1 MFNKMIYTINTYK
14 NNKDLLTLWMNNLLV
29 LYSFLLPISQTI
41 KATIFSF
48 MVLLFVIRG
57 DILKHMKESLSNKV
71 VRSFAYLFVIYVVGM
86 FWTENF
92 QEGLGAIKSIKYGLY
107 LIVFYAI
114 VDGRYIDKVVAAFIL
129 GMLVSELTS
138 YGMMLGI
145 MPWRL
150 EKFGILFYQ
159 ASSIGDPSPFLNHIH
174 YGVALAFVVI
184 LLLQKAIF
192 ATSSIPLKIMMLL
205 FSISATVNIFVT
217 GGRTGYIT
225 FLLLILVLSI
235 FYLRKLTLVFL
246 ILLPLI
252 FTVAYNTSN
261 QFNAR
266 VVETKKNIIN
276 LYSGNPNLNTSI
288 GTRVG
293 IYYYAS
299 HIIKDNPIFGVG
311 TGDSMDKID
320 ETTPEKWTAIKSQ
333 PHEHN
338 QYLSV
343 LVKLGLIGLMV
354 FLNIYYQIFRYKQND
369 KDLRFIMIFSTLAI
383 AFGILTTQFNLRF
396 FMPLWVVML
405 AVTLINRERKTIQ
418 NLEIDD
424 KKQILQIVGIGALFS
439 ISSLLYQL
447 V

>member
-1 MFNKMIYTINTYK
+1 MFNKLFHKISTYK

-107 LIVFYAI
+107 LIIFYVI
-114 VDGRYIDKVVAAFIL
+114 IDGRYIDKVVAAFIL

-145 MPWRL
+145 MPWKL

-159 ASSIGDPSPFLNHIH
+159 AASIGDPSPFLNHIH

-192 ATSSIPLKIMMLL
+192 TTPSIPLKIMMLL

-246 ILLPLI
+246 MLLPLV
-252 FTVAYNTSN
+252 FTVAYNTSE

-276 LYSGNPNLNTSI
+276 LYSDNPNLNTSI

-293 IYYYAS
+293 IYYYAL

-311 TGDSMDKID
+311 TGDSMDKIH
-320 ETTPEKWTAIKSQ
+320 EITPEKWTAIKFQS
-333 PHEHN
+333 HEHN

-354 FLNIYYQIFRYKQND
+354 FLNIYYQIFRFKQND

-418 NLEIDD
+418 NIELND
-424 KKQILQIVGIGALFS
+424 KKQLLQIIFVGLLFS
-439 ISSLLYQL
+439 IASLAHQL
-447 V
+447 L